1 MSEELIFN
9 GINAA
14 TGEPLLPPMQAGQLS
29 SIIRGETQDP
39 QALQELKWYYERSTQ
54 GHYGVKEGADPKD
67 LSTTGWGVIFAHDA
81 DPAVVEALRP
91 LLDWRKE
98 QAARSK
104 EHYYKEYI
112 GPAAYRPGENK
123 RGFLERHGSGPGP
136 ADPEKNPYYLL
147 IVGEPEKIPYTF
159 QYQLDVQYAV
169 GRVHFDKP
177 EDYWNYANSVVEAEK
192 KKIGLPRSA
201 AFFGV
206 SNPDDRA
213 TNLSSEH
220 LIAPLVDSM
229 GKDQPT
235 WGFDLV
241 KADQATK
248 SNLGNY
254 LGGAKTPA
262 LLFTASHGMGFPNG
276 HELQLTDQGGLLCQD
291 WPGPKAWRKPIP
303 KDFYFAA
310 DDLAADANLL
320 GLIAFAFACYGAGTP
335 KMDEFAKQAFKERGE
350 IAPSA
355 FVANLAKKMLSNPQG
370 GALAYIGHVERAW
383 GYSFVWGKAGR
394 QLAVFE
400 STLKR
405 LMEGHPVG
413 SAFEYFNE
421 RYAELSSD
429 LSVELEEIEFGKKAD
444 DLELSGMWT
453 ANNDARNFVVIG
465 DPAVRLMVADGKGK
479 AERPSITLKAA
490 PSDLGSGAAKF
501 DAPAPEA
508 APAPAA
514 TAEAVTDYG
523 VLDTFKSGGE
533 VNEALKKFV
542 EKLSAYLSKA
552 LDDATSLE
560 VRTYI
565 TEDMGGVTYEAGEF
579 KGNARLR
586 AMTRVNV
593 DGDTLVAVP
602 ETDGEVDTAVW
613 QIHLDM
619 VKQAQDSRAEL
630 MKTLVSAASGMTG
643 LLGPKA

>member
-1 MSEELIFN
+1 MSEELVFN

-14 TGEPLLPPMQAGQLS
+14 TGEPLLPPMEARQLS

-39 QALQELKWYYERSTQ
+39 QALQELKWYYERSIQ

-67 LSTTGWGVIFAHDA
+67 LSSTGWGVIFAHDA

-98 QAARSK
+98 QAAKSK

-123 RGFLERHGSGPGP
+123 RTFLERHGSGPGP

-147 IVGEPEKIPYTF
+147 IVGGPEKIPYSF

-169 GRVHFDKP
+169 GRIHFDKP

-192 KKIGLPRSA
+192 EKIGLPRRA

-213 TNLSSEH
+213 TSLSSAH
-220 LIAPLVDSM
+220 LIAPLVDSL
-229 GKDQPT
+229 GKDQPS
-235 WGFDLV
+235 WDFDLV
-241 KADQATK
+241 KADKATK
-248 SNLGNY
+248 SNLGHY

-276 HELQLTDQGGLLCQD
+276 HELQLSDQGGLLCQD
-291 WPGPKAWRKPIP
+291 WPGPKEWRKPIP

-310 DDLAADANLL
+310 DDLAPDANLL
-320 GLIAFAFACYGAGTP
+320 GLITFAFACYGAGTP
-335 KMDEFAKQAFKERGE
+335 KIDEFAKQAFKERGE

-355 FVANLAKKMLSNPQG
+355 FVANLAKKMLSNPKG

-429 LSVELEEIEFGKKAD
+429 LSVELEEIEFGKKPD

-479 AERPSITLKAA
+479 AERPSLTLKAA

-501 DAPAPEA
+501 DPPAPEA
-508 APAPAA
+508 ASAPA

-533 VNEALKKFV
+533 INDALKKFV
-542 EKLSAYLSKA
+542 EKLSTYLSKA

-560 VRTYI
+560 VRTYV

-586 AMTRVNV
+586 AMTRVNL

-619 VKQAQDSRAEL
+619 VKQAQNSRAEL
-630 MKTLVSAASGMTG
+630 MKTLVAAASGMTG